1 MPHSRSLS
9 ASFLR
14 VKDTGHEYARTSH
27 IPFIFAQQAASTAAY
42 GYDFFI
48 SVPPDYM
55 TQPEKQWPLIVF
67 LHGAGESQQEPD
79 ESYACLRHGIPKI
92 ILCYDALMSGAVP
105 QISIPKARRLRDQD
119 IGKPDRSA
127 TPVPPDVCRAVAEE
141 FVTLTPVLNLSK
153 QRAVRPRTTR

>member
-1 MPHSRSLS
+1 
-9 ASFLR
+9 
-14 VKDTGHEYARTSH
+14 
-27 IPFIFAQQAASTAAY
+27 
-42 GYDFFI
+42 
-48 SVPPDYM
+48 M

-92 ILCYDALMSGAVP
+92 ILCYDALMSGAAP

-127 TPVPPDVCRAVAEE
+127 TPVPPDVCRTVAEE
-141 FVTLTPVLNLSK
+141 FVTLTPVLNLTYGGG
-153 QRAVRPRTTR
+153 QTPQECRAKIRGGSYLQTTGALVHAI